1 MSVADDTHPRT
12 TDAAPVLPPSRP
24 VGRPP
29 LVPASRPAGAG
40 CGHGMDRDTGRS
52 LAVALA
58 FAWLLCPAVEPLPD
72 HEMPYALWQ
81 LPIDLAAVAS
91 LVAAVVALWRGSR
104 SAARL
109 VLVAGV
115 LMAVETI
122 VCPLAGHTTV
132 GWWTW
137 VQTSLSLVVMATGV
151 VLHRVRRS

>member
-1 MSVADDTHPRT
+1 MSVADDTHPCT
-12 TDAAPVLPPSRP
+12 TDAAPVLPPARP
-24 VGRPP
+24 VGRPLP
-29 LVPASRPAGAG
+29 VPASRPAG
-40 CGHGMDRDTGRS
+40 CGHGMGRDTGRS
-52 LAVALA
+52 LAVVLA
-58 FAWLLCPAVEPLPD
+58 FTWLLCPAVEPLPD

-91 LVAAVVALWRGSR
+91 LVAAVVALWRGTR

-115 LMAVETI
+115 LMAVETV
-122 VCPLAGHTTV
+122 VCPLAAHTTV

-137 VQTSLSLVVMATGV
+137 VQTVLSLAVMAAGV